1 MPSTSRINKQVWK
14 DMWMGRIEPV
24 NSFAETL
31 VETIGKKPVKI
42 LDVGCGNGTDSIFFA
57 AHGYAVT
64 AIDFSESGIAALQKT
79 ANEVNVHIDASLHDI
94 SQTMKFADGT
104 FDVVY
109 AHLSVHY
116 FDDTT
121 TRRVFADM
129 GRVLKPGGKLFVKC
143 KSVDD
148 PLYGKGEKV
157 GDDMFKE
164 THIRHFF
171 SMDYM
176 RSMLEGFTID
186 VLQKSSAKY
195 HGKTSAFIE
204 AIATK

>member
-129 GRVLKPGGKLFVKC
+129 GRVFEP
-143 KSVDD
+143 
-148 PLYGKGEKV
+148 
-157 GDDMFKE
+157 
-164 THIRHFF
+164 TR
-171 SMDYM
+171 
-176 RSMLEGFTID
+176 
-186 VLQKSSAKY
+186 
-195 HGKTSAFIE
+195 
-204 AIATK
+204 